1 MNSAFLR
8 FRLRQAGKFIREIPV
23 IYLVILTG
31 ILLIAGIAL
40 YQFTKDLHGS
50 LIIAGILL
58 VFLSLIQLRRKDY
71 HFIYLAEEKAWK
83 VFSMDYFLLSL
94 PVLIIIS
101 VNLFWYVSLAIIAG
115 CISLGFIK
123 QPFHRTKKG
132 MNSPKWIPAEA
143 FELRSGIRQYGGL
156 LLILYVSAWIGFFG
170 IALVLHSHSIRYIQI
185 FRTSTDTLLTGAS
198 GQQVPARKASFKFE
212 VILICNNSCLRNIYT
227 FISGALVVHPHLS
240 GCGFPEHNTV

>member
-58 VFLSLIQLRRKDY
+58 VFLSLIQWRRKDY

-83 VFSMDYFLLSL
+83 VFSMDYLLLSL
-94 PVLIIIS
+94 PVLIIGKFIL
-101 VNLFWYVSLAIIAG
+101 VCIAG
-115 CISLGFIK
+115 NYSRMHK
-123 QPFHRTKKG
+123 SWFHKTAFPPDKKR
-132 MNSPKWIPAEA
+132 N
-143 FELRSGIRQYGGL
+143 EL
-156 LLILYVSAWIGFFG
+156 
-170 IALVLHSHSIRYIQI
+170 
-185 FRTSTDTLLTGAS
+185 
-198 GQQVPARKASFKFE
+198 P
-212 VILICNNSCLRNIYT
+212 
-227 FISGALVVHPHLS
+227 
-240 GCGFPEHNTV
+240 

>member
-71 HFIYLAEEKAWK
+71 HFIHLAEEKAWK
-83 VFSMDYFLLSL
+83 VFSMDYLLC
-94 PVLIIIS
+94 
-101 VNLFWYVSLAIIAG
+101 IAG
-115 CISLGFIK
+115 NYSRMHK
-123 QPFHRTKKG
+123 SWFHKTAFPPDKKR
-132 MNSPKWIPAEA
+132 N
-143 FELRSGIRQYGGL
+143 EL
-156 LLILYVSAWIGFFG
+156 
-170 IALVLHSHSIRYIQI
+170 
-185 FRTSTDTLLTGAS
+185 
-198 GQQVPARKASFKFE
+198 P
-212 VILICNNSCLRNIYT
+212 
-227 FISGALVVHPHLS
+227 
-240 GCGFPEHNTV
+240 

>member
-132 MNSPKWIPAEA
+132 MNSPKWI
-143 FELRSGIRQYGGL
+143 
-156 LLILYVSAWIGFFG
+156 
-170 IALVLHSHSIRYIQI
+170 

-240 GCGFPEHNTV
+240 GCGFPEHNTVYYK

>member
-71 HFIYLAEEKAWK
+71 HFIHLAEEKAWK
-83 VFSMDYFLLSL
+83 VFSMDYLLLSL

-101 VNLFWYVSLAIIAG
+101 VNSYWYVSLAIIAG

-132 MNSPKWIPAEA
+132 MNLS
-143 FELRSGIRQYGGL
+143 
-156 LLILYVSAWIGFFG
+156 LIHI
-170 IALVLHSHSIRYIQI
+170 
-185 FRTSTDTLLTGAS
+185 
-198 GQQVPARKASFKFE
+198 
-212 VILICNNSCLRNIYT
+212 
-227 FISGALVVHPHLS
+227 
-240 GCGFPEHNTV
+240 

>member
-71 HFIYLAEEKAWK
+71 HFILQRRKPGKYSVW
-83 VFSMDYFLLSL
+83 
-94 PVLIIIS
+94 IIS
-101 VNLFWYVSLAIIAG
+101 YCPCRSL
-115 CISLGFIK
+115 SSY
-123 QPFHRTKKG
+123 R
-132 MNSPKWIPAEA
+132 
-143 FELRSGIRQYGGL
+143 
-156 LLILYVSAWIGFFG
+156 
-170 IALVLHSHSIRYIQI
+170 
-185 FRTSTDTLLTGAS
+185 
-198 GQQVPARKASFKFE
+198 
-212 VILICNNSCLRNIYT
+212 
-227 FISGALVVHPHLS
+227 
-240 GCGFPEHNTV
+240 

>member
-115 CISLGFIK
+115 CIGLGFI
-123 QPFHRTKKG
+123 
-132 MNSPKWIPAEA
+132 
-143 FELRSGIRQYGGL
+143 
-156 LLILYVSAWIGFFG
+156 
-170 IALVLHSHSIRYIQI
+170 
-185 FRTSTDTLLTGAS
+185 
-198 GQQVPARKASFKFE
+198 
-212 VILICNNSCLRNIYT
+212 
-227 FISGALVVHPHLS
+227 
-240 GCGFPEHNTV
+240 